1 MRKDFFTFGDP
12 VGNIRNGHSD
22 FGHGRNSGKGAWT
35 IKNNKNHLGFIARME
50 LKRERKM
57 IKQKLK
63 GPDFEIWLE
72 QVYFPNITK

>member
-1 MRKDFFTFGDP
+1 MRPDIFTFGDP

-22 FGHGRNSGKGAWT
+22 FDTGRNSGKDAHT

-50 LKRERKM
+50 LKSIRKM

-63 GPDFEIWLE
+63 GSDFEIWLD
-72 QVYFPNITK
+72 QVYFPNITQ